1 MTKNVEILDENGKLI
16 GTTYPKRA
24 KGMLKSGRAE
34 AVEGGAIRLLPK
46 TVPKSKIKIERTE
59 KTMNNNVDINDILNK
74 IDALLEDKAHIAKAY
89 ETIEKADQPWKAE
102 NAMNVAVSREQTIRQ
117 ALSFYS
123 DVYDS
128 VKPAGEEEDEA
139 DDEEA
144 EE

>member
-46 TVPKSKIKIERTE
+46 AVPKSEKHERTE
-59 KTMNNNVDINDILNK
+59 KTMNNNVDINDILSK

-128 VKPAGEEEDEA
+128 VKPA
-139 DDEEA
+139 DEEA